1 MKRLIMSFGAG
12 VLAFSLAA
20 CAAPVSE
27 GKISESSAPSLTSE
41 SSPASSGEA
50 VSSGETAQ
58 KVTFTDAHGRTVTV
72 EKPQKVAACLASY
85 GEVWQLAG
93 GKLAGVTKEAWSE
106 REMKLDGVEDLGAN
120 DEPSAEKIVAEG
132 YDFVLLSSGKRAQT
146 ALSETLDRLGVAH
159 AFFDVET
166 FDGYLQMLKICTDI
180 TGRADLYE
188 QNGLAHQKAIAEIV
202 EKAQKQE
209 THPKVLL
216 LRAQSSGVKARR
228 SDNMVGAE
236 LSDLGCVNI
245 AETDDSLL
253 ENLSMEAILNAE
265 PDFIF
270 IVTMG
275 SAENAAKALKEQL
288 TADPAWQTLTAVR
301 ENRVYSLEKEL
312 FQYKPNARW
321 SEAYER
327 LYSILYEYGE

>member
-1 MKRLIMSFGAG
+1 MKRFVTLFGAG
-12 VLAFSLAA
+12 VLAVSLAA
-20 CAAPVSE
+20 CAAPVSQV
-27 GKISESSAPSLTSE
+27 KNAESSS
-41 SSPASSGEA
+41 
-50 VSSGETAQ
+50 VSSVSSSLLDESAR
-58 KVTFTDAHGRTVTV
+58 KVTFTDALGRTVTV
-72 EKPQKVAACLASY
+72 ENPQKVAACLASY

-93 GKLAGVTKEAWSE
+93 GTLAGVTKEAWSE
-106 REMKLDGVEDLGAN
+106 REMELDGVENLGAN
-120 DEPSAEKIVAEG
+120 DEPSAEKIVADG
-132 YDFVLLSSGKRAQT
+132 YDFVILSNGKKAQT
-146 ALSETLDRLGVAH
+146 ALSETLDRLGVAN

-166 FDGYLQMLKICTDI
+166 FDGYLQMLKIFTDI

-188 QNGLAHQKAIAEIV
+188 QNGLAHQKAIAEIT
-202 EKAQKQE
+202 EKAQTSEK
-209 THPKVLL
+209 HPEILL

-236 LSDLGCVNI
+236 LADLGCVNI

-253 ENLSMEAILNAE
+253 ENLSMEAILNAD

-275 SAENAAKALKEQL
+275 SAENAAKALEEQL
-288 TADPAWQTLTAVR
+288 TADPAWQTLTAVK
-301 ENRVYSLEKEL
+301 ENRVFTLEKEL

-327 LYSILYEYGE
+327 LYSILYENGENIG